1 MWGVGGRIRVPRC
14 VLPLRRRVDADRG
27 RGARRRR
34 VRRRGVVKEAAGSRW
49 GGYFGYFSVWNK
61 EDSIITPSCLFASE
75 LEKVH
80 RYLAT
85 WVVRGARESPRA

>member
-1 MWGVGGRIRVPRC
+1 MSFHYVVGSTRI
-14 VLPLRRRVDADRG
+14 VDE
-27 RGARRRR
+27 GARRRR